1 MRRAD
6 VADKGAAGQARRD
19 PAAAESPAASRR
31 DGRPVPPAAPGRD
44 AMRPVTERI
53 EDAVFSLME
62 ATDIPDIR
70 VGDVV
75 RRARTSRSTF
85 YRHFESV
92 DAVVKAFE
100 LDLLSN
106 MHQINTYALKARF
119 GEAELQPT
127 ASMVRRMEFL
137 RERRDKIVA
146 LNGPHGDPQFTHK
159 ATVLMHDHFRSRLE
173 DVGDMPVSLDLYL
186 AFAIA
191 GHNNLIQYWL
201 EKRPD
206 IDPAEIAAALNRL
219 FYAPILLGKD
229 ESVGA
234 RAPRAGEARP

>member
-1 MRRAD
+1 MSANGTRTEGDMAID
-6 VADKGAAGQARRD
+6 EEDLATL
-19 PAAAESPAASRR
+19 EEMAASLGAGLGPLTAEEAREAT
-31 DGRPVPPAAPGRD
+31 VPA
-44 AMRPVTERI
+44 RI

-62 ATDIPDIR
+62 TTDIPSIR
-70 VGDVV
+70 VRDVV
-75 RRARTSRSTF
+75 RRAKTSRSTF

-100 LDLLSN
+100 FDLLSN

-119 GEAELQPT
+119 GDAELQPT
-127 ASMVRRMEFL
+127 SSMVQRMEFL

-146 LNGPHGDPQFTHK
+146 LTGPHGDPQFTHK

-206 IDPAEIAAALNRL
+206 IEPVEIAAALNRL
-219 FYAPILLGKD
+219 FYAPILLDKD
-229 ESVGA
+229 
-234 RAPRAGEARP
+234 AGTTH

>member
-1 MRRAD
+1 MAHNED
-6 VADKGAAGQARRD
+6 DLAALAEMATSLGAGLGPLPSEEAT
-19 PAAAESPAASRR
+19 ELT
-31 DGRPVPPAAPGRD
+31 
-44 AMRPVTERI
+44 VTARI

-62 ATDIPDIR
+62 TTDIPSIR
-70 VGDVV
+70 VRDVV
-75 RRARTSRSTF
+75 RLARTSRSTF

-100 LDLLSN
+100 MNLLSN
-106 MHQINTYALKARF
+106 MHLINTYALKVRF
-119 GEAELQPT
+119 GEAELRPT
-127 ASMVRRMEFL
+127 SSMVRRMEFL

-159 ATVLMHDHFRSRLE
+159 ATVLMHEHFRSRLE

-206 IDPAEIAAALNRL
+206 IEPAEIAAALNRL
-219 FYAPILLGKD
+219 FYAPILLDADAGTTGD
-229 ESVGA
+229 AVGSE
-234 RAPRAGEARP
+234 RAPRPRETSPRRRAKK